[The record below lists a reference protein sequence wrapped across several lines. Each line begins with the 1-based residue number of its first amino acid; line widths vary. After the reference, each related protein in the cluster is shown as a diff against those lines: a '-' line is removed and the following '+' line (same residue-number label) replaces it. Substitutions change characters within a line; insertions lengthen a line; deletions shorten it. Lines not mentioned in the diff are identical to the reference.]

1 MGKGYIFR
9 KGLSKKNSILQL
21 QICKAI
27 ATIAQ
32 PTSSRKF
39 NCLKRSG
46 KGLLRHI
53 NGKEERESKYKTEQE
68 LCHIFQQV
76 PLHGLQCQKQEGEW
90 STNADCRARAG
101 IF

>member
-9 KGLSKKNSILQL
+9 KDLSKKSSVLQL
-21 QICKAI
+21 EICKAI
-27 ATIAQ
+27 VTIAQ

-53 NGKEERESKYKTEQE
+53 NGKEERKGKCKTGQE
-68 LCHIFQQV
+68 LCHIFQ
-76 PLHGLQCQKQEGEW
+76 
-90 STNADCRARAG
+90 
-101 IF
+101 